1 MFKKIFFGLFTF
13 LILVPV
19 MVTLWLMFGVG
30 GVYSTA
36 DHGEDKIIII
46 EKGSRQED
54 IVRVLLDKN
63 LIKNQYVF
71 YAALFLAREYG
82 KLKAGEFL
90 IPEHARPYD
99 IVKILCC
106 GRVIVHSATFPEG
119 ITVAEIVEKINSLD
133 NLKGS
138 ISHIPEEGMLLPETY
153 TYVYGDTRQSII
165 DRMEKAMSQTINE
178 LWEKHKESLFYKDP
192 REAIIMA
199 SIVEKE
205 TGKSSERSRVAAV
218 FLNRLKKGMKLQ
230 SDPTVI
236 YGLTLGKSKLGRSIT
251 KRDLKSETIFNTYLI
266 GGLPPAPIACPGAQ
280 ALKAAFNPLDTD
292 DLYFVANGSGGHNF
306 SKTYAQHNIHVQ
318 NWRRIERGQ

>member
-1 MFKKIFFGLFTF
+1 MFKKIFFSLLAF
-13 LILVPV
+13 LIP
-19 MVTLWLMFGVG
+19 MSVTVVLWLMFGPG
-30 GVYSTA
+30 GVYTA
-36 DHGEDKIIII
+36 VDHGDDKIIII

-54 IVRVLLDKN
+54 IVRVLIDKK
-63 LIKNQYVF
+63 LIQNRFVF
-71 YAALFLAREYG
+71 YAALFLTKEYG

-106 GRVIVHSATFPEG
+106 GRVIVHSVTFPEG
-119 ITVAEIVEKINSLD
+119 ITVAEVVEKMSLLEG
-133 NLKGS
+133 LKGN

-153 TYVYGDTRQSII
+153 TYVYGDAKQSII
-165 DRMEKAMSQTINE
+165 DRMETAMRRTINE
-178 LWEKHKESLFYKDP
+178 LWIKHKESSLYKDP

-218 FLNRLKKGMKLQ
+218 FLNRLKRGMKLQ

-251 KRDLKSETIFNTYLI
+251 KQDLRSETIYNTYLI
-266 GGLPPAPIACPGAQ
+266 GGLPPAPIACPGVE
-280 ALKAAFNPLDTD
+280 ALKAAFNPLNTE
-292 DLYFVANGSGGHNF
+292 DLYFVANGNGGHNF
-306 SKTYAQHNIHVQ
+306 SKTYTQHNIHVQ
-318 NWRRIERGQ
+318 NWRRIGRRK